1 MESGGLLDVHDNSKA
16 DKTNQKKGVRQG
28 ALELPR
34 FYKDLFRQEN
44 NLIMD
49 EIYRVAVYNSCI
61 EYIQIIRF
69 FVR

>member
-1 MESGGLLDVHDNSKA
+1 MLSDGKVWKAEDFWMYMIISKA

-61 EYIQIIRF
+61 E
-69 FVR
+69 

>member
-1 MESGGLLDVHDNSKA
+1 MLSDGKVWKAESFWLYMIISKA

-34 FYKDLFRQEN
+34 FYTDLFRQEN

-61 EYIQIIRF
+61 E
-69 FVR
+69 

>member
-44 NLIMD
+44 NLIVD
-49 EIYRVAVYNSCI
+49 EIYPRSGI
-61 EYIQIIRF
+61 
-69 FVR
+69 

>member
-1 MESGGLLDVHDNSKA
+1 MDVHDNSKA

-49 EIYRVAVYNSCI
+49 EIYHVAVYNSCI
-61 EYIQIIRF
+61 E
-69 FVR
+69 